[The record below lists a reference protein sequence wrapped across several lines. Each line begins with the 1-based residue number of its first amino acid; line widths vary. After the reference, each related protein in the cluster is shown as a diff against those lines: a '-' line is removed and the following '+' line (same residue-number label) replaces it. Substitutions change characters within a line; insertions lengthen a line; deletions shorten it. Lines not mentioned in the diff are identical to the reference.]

1 MSFSK
6 GHRFGRCERPEG
18 SDTAPVVRCRGES
31 PCALLRVTL
40 DSLFLAWISPHSSS
54 IPSCGNINF
63 MASENIKV
71 LATNRKAGFEY
82 FLLEKFE
89 AGLVL
94 QGSEIKSIR
103 AGQISIQE
111 SFVDIENGEQAW
123 LVEAHIAPYEQAN
136 RFNHEP
142 RRRRRLLL
150 HKKQIREL
158 WNNVRIKGMTIVPT
172 RVYLKNGRAKIEI
185 ALAKGKKAYDKR
197 ATIAKRDEA
206 RSAERESRVR

>member
-1 MSFSK
+1 MPDEVK
-6 GHRFGRCERPEG
+6 
-18 SDTAPVVRCRGES
+18 VV
-31 PCALLRVTL
+31 A
-40 DSLFLAWISPHSSS
+40 
-54 IPSCGNINF
+54 N
-63 MASENIKV
+63 
-71 LATNRKAGFEY
+71 NRKASFEY

-111 SFVDIENGEQAW
+111 AYVDVENGEQAW
-123 LVEAHIAPYEQAN
+123 LVEAHIAPYAQAN
-136 RFNHEP
+136 RFNHDP
-142 RRRRRLLL
+142 KRKRKLLL

-158 WNNVRIKGMTIVPT
+158 WNNVRIKGMTVVPT
-172 RVYLKNGRAKIEI
+172 RVYLKDGRAKIEI

-206 RSAERESRVR
+206 RSAERETRVR

>member
-1 MSFSK
+1 
-6 GHRFGRCERPEG
+6 
-18 SDTAPVVRCRGES
+18 
-31 PCALLRVTL
+31 
-40 DSLFLAWISPHSSS
+40 
-54 IPSCGNINF
+54 
-63 MASENIKV
+63 MAEDIKIV
-71 LATNRKAGFEY
+71 ATNRKASFEY

-111 SFVDIENGEQAW
+111 SYIDIADGKQAW

-142 RRRRRLLL
+142 RRKRRLLL
-150 HKKQIREL
+150 HKKQILEL
-158 WNNVRIKGMTIVPT
+158 WNNVRIKGMTVVPT
-172 RVYLKNGRAKIEI
+172 RVYLKGGRAKIEI
-185 ALAKGKKAYDKR
+185 ALAKGKKAHDKR

-206 RSAERESRVR
+206 RSAEREMRVR